1 MIHGS
6 FQTMFHYVLTHGVSE
21 ESRYGRM
28 IESRA
33 PVSVAFHAGSM
44 VSRPRINYGIGW
56 IEALQLI
63 GGIFE
68 PEDIKRVAPRAR
80 HELFTAQMAYG
91 PRIKDQMIP
100 LLEKLETDPQTR
112 QAILF
117 IGKPE
122 DGPTENQPCTSVIQ
136 FLRRTDPVTMVP
148 RLRMYVGMRSWDLVK
163 GMAYDVMMFGA
174 LSLAVSRCLG
184 DRPGLITVTA
194 GSAHIYE
201 VETALV
207 PGKDGPTFMMCPS
220 LPINWPE
227 LALICRKQSA
237 ALVQGEV
244 PPAFEI
250 IN

>member
-6 FQTMFHYVLTHGVSE
+6 FLALYNHVATTGTWE
-21 ESRYGRM
+21 ESRYGKM

-33 PVSVAFHAGSM
+33 PVSVSFMPGQM
-44 VSRPRINYGIGW
+44 VSRPRINYSIGW

-91 PRIKDQMIP
+91 PRIKDQMDP
-100 LLEKLETDPQTR
+100 LLTKLESDPQTR
-112 QAILF
+112 QALLF

-136 FLRRTDPVTMVP
+136 FMRRTDPVTQV
-148 RLRMYVGMRSWDLVK
+148 RKLRMYVGMRSWDLVK

-184 DRPGLITVTA
+184 DRPGMVTVTA

-201 VETALV
+201 DEAALA
-207 PGKDGPTFMMCPS
+207 PGKEGPTFVMHPDV
-220 LPINWPE
+220 PTTWDE
-227 LALICRKQSA
+227 LSAFCEAQSRYLA
-237 ALVQGEV
+237 PGDVPLGFEV
-244 PPAFEI
+244 F
-250 IN
+250 